1 MTAHC
6 FVRVSRMDL
15 NGMEREACTTGGEE
29 KEQRQAHIVLLF
41 LL

>member
-15 NGMEREACTTGGEE
+15 NGMEREACTTGGEGE
-29 KEQRQAHIVLLF
+29 EESKPT
-41 LL
+41 

>member
-15 NGMEREACTTGGEE
+15 NGIEREACTTEE
-29 KEQRQAHIVLLF
+29 KDT
-41 LL
+41 